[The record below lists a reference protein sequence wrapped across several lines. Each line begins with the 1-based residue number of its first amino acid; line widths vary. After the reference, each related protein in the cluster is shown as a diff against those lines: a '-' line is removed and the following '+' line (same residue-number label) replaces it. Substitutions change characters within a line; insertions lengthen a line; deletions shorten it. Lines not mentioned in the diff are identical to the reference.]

1 MAKKTSSKLPKRKGE
16 FTYRGKNLADLQKLG
31 LDEFAE
37 LVPSRQR
44 RTIKRGFSEE
54 HKKLLNKVRNKNEN
68 IKTHLRDMIVLPEMV
83 GLKMGIHNGKE
94 FVQVEIVAEMLG
106 HFLGEYALT
115 RSRVSHGAAGVG
127 ATKSS
132 KFVPLK

>member
-16 FTYRGKNLADLQKLG
+16 FTYRGQKIEDLQKMSI
-31 LDEFAE
+31 DEFAV

-44 RTIKRGFSEE
+44 RKINRGFSEE

-68 IKTHLRDMIVLPEMV
+68 IRTHLRDMIVVPDMV

-94 FVQVEIVAEMLG
+94 YVPVEIIAEMLG
-106 HFLGEYALT
+106 HYLGEYALT
-115 RSRVSHGAAGVG
+115 RGRVNHGAAGVG

>member
-16 FTYRGKNLADLQKLG
+16 FTYRGNNLADLQKLS
-31 LDEFAE
+31 LDEFAG

-44 RTIKRGFSEE
+44 RTIKRGLSEE

-68 IKTHLRDMIVLPEMV
+68 IKTHLRDMIVVPGMV
-83 GLKMGIHNGKE
+83 GLKMGVHNGKE
-94 FVQVEIVAEMLG
+94 FVSVEIMPEMLG

-127 ATKSS
+127 STKSS

>member
-16 FTYRGKNLADLQKLG
+16 FTYRGNNLADLQKLS
-31 LDEFAE
+31 LDEFAG

-44 RTIKRGFSEE
+44 RTIKRGLSEE

-68 IKTHLRDMIVLPEMV
+68 IKTHLRDMIVVPGMV
-83 GLKMGIHNGKE
+83 GLKMGVHNGKE
-94 FVQVEIVAEMLG
+94 FVSVEIMPEMLG

-115 RSRVSHGAAGVG
+115 RSKVSHGAAGVG
-127 ATKSS
+127 STKSS

>member
-16 FTYRGKNLADLQKLG
+16 FTYRGQKIEDLQKMSI
-31 LDEFAE
+31 DEFAV

-44 RTIKRGFSEE
+44 RKIKRGFSEE

-68 IKTHLRDMIVLPEMV
+68 IRTHLRDMIVVPDMV

-94 FVQVEIVAEMLG
+94 YVPVEIIAEMLG
-106 HFLGEYALT
+106 HYLGEYALT
-115 RSRVSHGAAGVG
+115 RGRVSHGAAGVG

>member
-16 FTYRGKNLADLQKLG
+16 FTYRGNNLADLQKLS
-31 LDEFAE
+31 LDEFAG

-44 RTIKRGFSEE
+44 RTIKRGLSEE

-68 IKTHLRDMIVLPEMV
+68 IKTHLRDMIVVPEMV
-83 GLKMGIHNGKE
+83 GLKMGVHNGKE
-94 FVQVEIVAEMLG
+94 FVSVEIMPEMLG

-127 ATKSS
+127 STKSS